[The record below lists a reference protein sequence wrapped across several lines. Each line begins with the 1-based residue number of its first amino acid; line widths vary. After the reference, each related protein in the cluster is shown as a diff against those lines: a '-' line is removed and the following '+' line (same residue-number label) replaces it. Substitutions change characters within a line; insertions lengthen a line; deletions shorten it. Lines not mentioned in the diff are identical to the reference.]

1 MIKLTFV
8 RTMTSSSSVN
18 SVAANASEDTNRVV
32 YNRYNSVDFI
42 IINSMDS
49 DIQVLYTLDEIR
61 KTHWNKWNHS
71 R

>member
-61 KTHWNKWNHS
+61 KTH
-71 R
+71 